1 MKTRHLHNYRLIIE
15 KELMSKGKRAIYN
28 AYCPALGLADFGSTI
43 DSAIANIT
51 KLISFHIESLVVLGH
66 PVPDER
72 DATTII
78 TSVSIPV
85 SVSRKLVHA

>member
-1 MKTRHLHNYRLIIE
+1 MNSPVRNYRLVIE
-15 KELMSKGKRAIYN
+15 REPSRGKKRSLYN

-51 KLISFHIESLVVLGH
+51 KLISFHVESLAELGH

-72 DATTII
+72 AATTVI

-85 SVSRKLVHA
+85 PVSRKLTHA